1 MNWNPAKKAQ
11 MLLLEPNVECYEQ
24 KALGTGIIPIAGSAR
39 AGKSTLMLALV
50 EWAVKHTQRSFYFVG
65 VPDAYIEALP
75 DHIRSIS
82 SNPTMNELTTLRDGI
97 VILDDTAVSMSSRDS
112 ATTQSRM
119 INRIAG
125 VISHLGLTL
134 ILTTQSMAGIDL
146 SLLRYTEMAPLVKRV
161 DKIALRVERSEWTEE
176 IKDAQDELHR
186 FNYDRSLYW
195 SVADEQ
201 LCKHPFSEWM
211 ASDVLSRPFRYLS
224 QSELDSQLFGEN
236 KTKQAR
242 KKVSSGE

>member
-1 MNWNPAKKAQ
+1 MTWRPARKAQ
-11 MLLLEPNVECYEQ
+11 MLLLEPNSECFDQ

-50 EWAVKHTQRSFYFVG
+50 EWSAKQTNRAFYFVG
-65 VPDAYIEALP
+65 VPDAYIDALP
-75 DHIRSIS
+75 EHIRARS

-112 ATTQSRM
+112 STSQSRI

-125 VISHLGLTL
+125 VISHLGFTL

-161 DKIALRVERSEWTEE
+161 DKMALRVERSEWTEE
-176 IKDAQDELHR
+176 IKDAQDELRR

-211 ASDVLSRPFRYLS
+211 GSDVLSRPFRYLS
-224 QSELDSQLFGEN
+224 QVELDQQLFGEN
-236 KTKQAR
+236 KTKNAR
-242 KKVSSGE
+242 RKVSKGE

>member
-1 MNWNPAKKAQ
+1 MTWRPARKAQ
-11 MLLLEPNVECYEQ
+11 MLLLEPNSECFDQ

-50 EWAVKHTQRSFYFVG
+50 DWSAEHTNRAFYFVG
-65 VPDAYIEALP
+65 VPDAYIDALP
-75 DHIRSIS
+75 DHIRARS
-82 SNPTMNELTTLRDGI
+82 SNPAMNELTTLRDGI

-112 ATTQSRM
+112 STSQSRM

-146 SLLRYTEMAPLVKRV
+146 SLLRYTEMASLVKRV
-161 DKIALRVERSEWTEE
+161 DKMALRVERSEWTEE
-176 IKDAQDELHR
+176 IKDAQDELRR
-186 FNYDRSLYW
+186 FNYDRNLYW

-211 ASDVLSRPFRYLS
+211 GSDVLSRPFRYLS
-224 QSELDSQLFGEN
+224 QVELDQQLFGEN
-236 KTKQAR
+236 KTKNAR
-242 KKVSSGE
+242 RKVSKSE